1 VKKGLQIVG
10 MPVMG
15 IKEGVRCGISK
26 GFAIDAQ
33 TKKISAM
40 VLIGDKNEYDL
51 RLLRMS
57 DVMNIGKDFIIT
69 RSVENARDIGHAGDL
84 ILLFGIKCVSSM
96 GDVIGNVKDFTF
108 NESTGEIQTL
118 QIDTG
123 AEVEGKEILT
133 IANDLMFLSSDIV
146 FEEEKGEDSSSS
158 LSAYEREQRE
168 YLLGKTVGSDILDAD
183 GRVLIRKGTQ
193 ITESIIE
200 AAEKAQLLTDL
211 TLSVE

>member
-1 VKKGLQIVG
+1 MKKGLQIVG

-15 IKEGVRCGISK
+15 IKEGVRCGIAK

-33 TKKISAM
+33 TKKISAFI
-40 VLIGDKNEYDL
+40 LKGEKNEYDL
-51 RLLRMS
+51 RLLKTS
-57 DVMNIGKDFIIT
+57 DIMNVGKDFIIT
-69 RSVENARDIGHAGDL
+69 RSIDNAKDIGHAGDL
-84 ILLFGIKCVSSM
+84 ILLFGMKCVSSM

-108 NESTGEIQTL
+108 NEATGEIQTL

-123 AEVEGKEILT
+123 AEIEGKEILT
-133 IANDLMFLSSDIV
+133 IANDLMFLSSEIV
-146 FEEEKGEDSSSS
+146 FEEEDKSSS

-168 YLLGKTVGSDILDAD
+168 YLLGKTVGSDILDAE

-193 ITESIIE
+193 ITEDVIVT
-200 AAEKAQLLTDL
+200 AEKAQLLTDL

>member
-1 VKKGLQIVG
+1 

-15 IKEGVRCGISK
+15 IKEGVRCGIAK

-33 TKKISAM
+33 TKRISAFI
-40 VLIGDKNEYDL
+40 LKGDQNEYDL
-51 RLLRMS
+51 RLLKTS
-57 DVMNIGKDFIIT
+57 DIMNVGKDFIIT
-69 RSVENARDIGHAGDL
+69 RSIENAKDIGHAGDL
-84 ILLFGIKCVSSM
+84 ILLFGMKCVSSM

-108 NESTGEIQTL
+108 NEATGEIQTL

-123 AEVEGKEILT
+123 AEIEGKEILT
-133 IANDLMFLSSDIV
+133 IANDLMFLSSEIV
-146 FEEEKGEDSSSS
+146 FEEEPSKSSS

-168 YLLGKTVGSDILDAD
+168 YLMGKTVGSDILDAE

-193 ITESIIE
+193 ITEEVIE